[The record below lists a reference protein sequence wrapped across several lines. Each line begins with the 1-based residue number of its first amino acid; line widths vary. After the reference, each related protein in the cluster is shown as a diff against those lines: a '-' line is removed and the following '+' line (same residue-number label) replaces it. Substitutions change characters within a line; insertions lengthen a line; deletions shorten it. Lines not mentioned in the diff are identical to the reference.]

1 MEHSALIELTAESF
15 KKMKGNRGHVLGL
28 PNAQNLTLVM
38 FYSMQ
43 CTFCDQAMPELS
55 KLSRYLRENNL
66 PIQVA
71 VCDVSKNKRVIQE
84 SADTV
89 DPIKYVPY
97 LTIYLRDR
105 PYLRYNGKKIAE
117 EMLSYLVEVLKRI
130 DTRQQF
136 VQPQRQAQEEQEE
149 EVSAGPSVGIPYN
162 VVCEGDVCYLTQD
175 EVFGGKP
182 KKKMCVGN
190 VCYLTQEE
198 VSATR

>member
-1 MEHSALIELTAESF
+1 MEHSLIELGAESF
-15 KKMKGNRGHVLGL
+15 KKIKGNRGHVLGL
-28 PNAQNLTLVM
+28 VNAQNLTLVM

-43 CTFCDQAMPELS
+43 CTFCDQAMPELA
-55 KLSRYLRENNL
+55 KLSRFLRENNM
-66 PIQVA
+66 PVQVA

-97 LTIYLRDR
+97 LTIYLGDP
-105 PYLRYNGKKIAE
+105 PYLRYNGKKVA
-117 EMLSYLVEVLKRI
+117 EMLNYLVEVNASIPASSSSSR
-130 DTRQQF
+130 
-136 VQPQRQAQEEQEE
+136 
-149 EVSAGPSVGIPYN
+149 SASSRRRRSPPAPPVRIPYN

-182 KKKMCVGN
+182 KKKVCVGN

-198 VSATR
+198 VTAPR

>member
-1 MEHSALIELTAESF
+1 MEYSGLIELNAESF

-55 KLSRYLRENNL
+55 KLARYLRENNL
-66 PIQVA
+66 PIQVG

-105 PYLRYNGKKIAE
+105 PYLRYNGKKVAE
-117 EMLSYLVEVLKRI
+117 EMLNYLIEVLKRI
-130 DTRQQF
+130 DTRQNF
-136 VQPQRQAQEEQEE
+136 VQPQRAVQEEDEPA
-149 EVSAGPSVGIPYN
+149 STGPSTGIPYN
-162 VVCEGDVCYLTQD
+162 VVCEGDVCYLTTE

-182 KKKMCVGN
+182 QKKMCVGN

-198 VSATR
+198 TMGTR

>member
-1 MEHSALIELTAESF
+1 MEHSLIELSAESF
-15 KKMKGNRGHVLGL
+15 KKIKGNRGHVLGL
-28 PNAQNLTLVM
+28 LNAQNLTLVM

-55 KLSRYLRENNL
+55 KLSRFLREHNM
-66 PIQVA
+66 PVQVA

-105 PYLRYNGKKIAE
+105 PYLRYNGRKVAE
-117 EMLSYLVEVLKRI
+117 EMLNYLVEVLKRV

-136 VQPQRQAQEEQEE
+136 VQPQRQPQEE
-149 EVSAGPSVGIPYN
+149 EETPAGPSVGIPYN

-182 KKKMCVGN
+182 KKKVCVGN

-198 VSATR
+198 VVGAR